1 MPRPAPDRDK
11 VLKYRELKTKLARL
25 GVIENSSRGKGSH
38 RMFIKVIEGRP
49 VIDFVTCHNEGD
61 AVSRKVV
68 QHVREK
74 FQISMENFY
83 S

>member
-1 MPRPAPDRDK
+1 MPRPTPDRDN
-11 VLKYRELKTKLARL
+11 VLKYRELKTKLARF
-25 GVIENSSRGKGSH
+25 GVIENPSRGKGSH

-61 AVSRKVV
+61 VISRRVV

-74 FQISMENFY
+74 FEISIEDFY